1 MNASGQPAA
10 GPLHGQ
16 HSVVTGGGRGIG
28 KAIAFELARLG
39 ADVTLMGRDESV
51 LLATS
56 KELRDAHDIRVEAI
70 AADLSVPQ
78 SIQAAFEASAQR
90 LGAPSI
96 LVNNAGIAHSA
107 PFGKTSLE
115 QWNQLLA
122 VDLTGPFLCIQQVLK
137 PMVAAGFGRIVNIAS
152 TSGLTGCAYV
162 TAYCA
167 AKHGLIGL
175 TRALAME
182 VAKTGVT
189 VNAVCPGFTNT
200 DIVSRSVANIVQK
213 TSRTPEQA
221 LAQLVVH
228 NPQGRLIEPDEV
240 AQAVGWLCLH
250 GSRSVTGQSILIA
263 GGELM

>member
-1 MNASGQPAA
+1 MSASGQS
-10 GPLHGQ
+10 GTRPLHGQ

-28 KAIAFELARLG
+28 KAIALELARLG
-39 ADVTLMGRDESV
+39 SAVTLMGRDEAV
-51 LLATS
+51 LLATAR
-56 KELRDAHDIRVEAI
+56 EIRDTCGVLVEAI

-78 SIQAAFEASAQR
+78 AIQAAFESAAQR

-152 TSGLTGCAYV
+152 TSGMTGCAYV

-175 TRALAME
+175 TRSLAME
-182 VAKTGVT
+182 VAKSGVT
-189 VNAVCPGFTNT
+189 VNAVCPGFTDT
-200 DIVSRSVANIVQK
+200 DIVSRSIANIVEK
-213 TSRTPEQA
+213 TARTPEQA

-228 NPQGRLIEPDEV
+228 NPQGRLIQPEEV
-240 AQAVGWLCLH
+240 AEAVGWLCLP